1 VTGHRLDST
10 STAAG
15 TRTRTRPTLDT
26 GTGTPNPARIYDW
39 LLGGKDHF
47 PADRAAAEEILAAVP
62 QAAEAARENRAFLGR
77 AVRFLAGEA
86 GIGQFLDIGTGLPTQ
101 ANVHQVAQAV
111 APGARVVYVDND
123 PIVLVHARALL
134 ANNTTTTTAVQADL
148 RDPDQLLGDPSV
160 GKLLDFGQPLGLLL
174 VAVLHFLTDHDDPAG
189 IVARLRDGMAPGSF
203 VVISHATADFHPE
216 AAAARV
222 TAVYE
227 RASAPLALRSRDQ
240 IARLFDGFELV
251 SPGLVQPAAWRP
263 DPDPDLDDNAGGA
276 GAGGFH
282 AGVGRRL

>member
-1 VTGHRLDST
+1 
-10 STAAG
+10 
-15 TRTRTRPTLDT
+15 
-26 GTGTPNPARIYDW
+26 
-39 LLGGKDHF
+39 LLGGKDNF
-47 PADRAAAEEILAAVP
+47 PADRAAAAEILAAVP
-62 QAAEAARENRAFLGR
+62 QAAQAARENRAFLGR

-101 ANVHQVAQAV
+101 ANVHQVAQRIV
-111 APGARVVYVDND
+111 PEARVVYVDND

-134 ANNTTTTTAVQADL
+134 ANNTTTTTAVLADL
-148 RDPDQLLGDPSV
+148 RDPEQLVGDPAV

-174 VAVLHFLTDHDDPAG
+174 VAVLHFLADHDDPAG
-189 IVARLRDGMAPGSF
+189 IVGRLRDGMAPGSF

-216 AAAARV
+216 AAVARV

-227 RASAPLALRSRDQ
+227 RAGVPLALRSRDQ
-240 IARLFDGFELV
+240 IARLFEGFELV

-263 DPDPDLDDNAGGA
+263 DPDPDPDDNADGA

-282 AGVGRRL
+282 AGVGRKS